1 MDKFKEYVDK
11 HKHWIISGCIFII
24 VLSIFTNIMMY
35 INKPEEIQYTE
46 FLDMIDGGEVEE
58 VIADFKNGE
67 KIQVIDKEENTLI
80 TDNPKKDE
88 FKEFLLLN
96 NITVTE
102 EKQNTTFTAFIS
114 LFFELLIMCL
124 FFMLIMRMMM
134 PEQATKEVVAGNIP
148 DTTFDDIAG
157 CKELKKDL
165 MFLVEFLKNP
175 DKYKEMGAVIPKGVV
190 LYGPPGTGKTLTAR
204 AIAGT
209 AKVPFYSVSG
219 SDFVEMYVGL
229 GSKRV
234 RQLFKEARKNAPSII
249 FIDEIDAVG
258 SHRGKSGNSEQDQTI
273 NALLNELDG
282 FTPSDNV
289 ICICATNRI
298 EDLDKALIRPGRFDK
313 HFAVPLP
320 ERDDRLEAIKI
331 HTKTKK
337 LSKEIDLN
345 EVATMT
351 VGFSGAAIASLLN
364 EAAFLAVNEGANEI
378 LMEHIDHAFYKQVMK
393 GDKKEN
399 QSARDKKELEIVAW
413 HEAGHAIATKKYT
426 TDSVSKVTIASST
439 SGAGG
444 VTFKTPDEMSLY
456 SKSYI
461 EGTIKSLY
469 AGRISEKF
477 LLKSDNEIT
486 IGAREDIRQAT
497 NLIKEYIT
505 TFGMDDNM
513 GMLNLE
519 TLVGDFHNDVIIEQ
533 AKELAKRLYSEAEKD
548 LEKDKH
554 LIEKVAVQLLK
565 NETINEKE
573 LDEILNNEDFLIK

>member
-1 MDKFKEYVDK
+1 MEDFFEELKK
-11 HKHWIISGCIFII
+11 HKATIII
-24 VLSIFTNIMMY
+24 VLITFLLFFTLNSVLSY
-35 INKPEEIQYTE
+35 LKSQNDVSYTE
-46 FLDMIDGGEVEE
+46 FLTMIDGGEVKS
-58 VIADFKNGE
+58 VTANFKNGK
-67 KIQVIDKEENTLI
+67 KIEFTNQNDEILI
-80 TDNPKKDE
+80 TDNPKTE
-88 FKEFLLLN
+88 NFKEFLLLN
-96 NITVTE
+96 NIEVE
-102 EKQNTTFTAFIS
+102 EESSNNTAS
-114 LFFELLIMCL
+114 S
-124 FFMLIMRMMM
+124 FFMLIFELIIMCAFFMLVMKFLM
-134 PEQATKEVVAGNIP
+134 PSQTSNEVVAGKIP

-165 MFLVEFLKNP
+165 SFLVEFLKNP
-175 DKYKEMGAVIPKGVV
+175 EKYKAMGAEIPKGVV

-204 AIAGT
+204 AIAGS
-209 AKVPFYSVSG
+209 AKVPFYCVSG

-229 GSKRV
+229 GSRRV
-234 RQLFKEARKNAPSII
+234 RQLFKEARKNSPSII

-282 FTPSDNV
+282 FNPTDNV

-320 ERDDRLEAIKI
+320 EREDRLETIKI
-331 HTKTKK
+331 HSKNKK
-337 LSKEIDLN
+337 ISKDVDLN
-345 EVATMT
+345 EIAIMT

-364 EAAFLAVNEGANEI
+364 EAAFLAVNSDSSEI
-378 LMEHIDHAFYKQVMK
+378 TMEHIDRAFYKQVMK

-399 QSARDKKELEIVAW
+399 QSSRDKKELEIVAW

-469 AGRISEKF
+469 AGRISEKL
-477 LLKSDNEIT
+477 LLKSDEEIT
-486 IGAREDIRQAT
+486 IGAREDIKQAT
-497 NLIKEYIT
+497 NLIREYIS
-505 TFGMDDNM
+505 TFGMDNEM

-533 AKELAKRLYSEAEKD
+533 AKTLAKRLYKETEEELTKD
-548 LEKDKH
+548 YE
-554 LIEKVAVQLLK
+554 LIKKVAETLLV

-573 LDEILNNEDFLIK
+573 LDEILKNSKI